1 MNTKEV
7 VVLSNQQMLFSE
19 AMEILDKPESH
30 TGDELIHASLVVE
43 GVAFIIQE
51 RLKKSKPHISVAV
64 GDKKYVK
71 ATTFGAT
78 IFAQNVE
85 TVSVSLSNKD
95 KDYILN
101 NPALFQ
107 DYITK
112 SISGPAVRKAVL
124 AGTFPQVDGND
135 VKSIVDNVLVLS
147 GEYDKKKK

>member
-1 MNTKEV
+1 MDKKEV
-7 VVLSNQQMLFSE
+7 VVLTDHQMLFSE

-43 GVAFIIQE
+43 GVDFIIQE
-51 RLKKSKPHISVAV
+51 RLKKSKPHISNAV

-71 ATTFGAT
+71 ATKFGAT

-85 TVSVSLSNKD
+85 TVSVSLSNKE

-101 NPALFQ
+101 NAALFQ
-107 DYITK
+107 DYIVK
-112 SISGPAVRKAVL
+112 SISGPSVRSGVL
-124 AGTFPQVDGND
+124 AGIFPQVDGNV
-135 VKSIVDNVLVLS
+135 VKPRVDKVLVLS